1 MKPTNESPRN
11 RRCRLF
17 AQTRILALCLAVL
30 SFSIV
35 PTHAQT
41 PTFEWAVKAGSVGGW
56 GTGIAVDAAGN
67 VYVTGQADD
76 TGLLAAKFDGTG
88 KHLWTKKAGGDSIVV
103 GRGIGVDAAGNI
115 YVAGYANNG
124 TIATFDNITLATSSG
139 FLVKLDNSGQ
149 VVWAISADG
158 DGSAPEGEPLRLAVD
173 AAGNSYVTG
182 EFAGAVYYS
191 FFVAK
196 YDTSGQLLW
205 VSPGDPSRGD
215 DVGVDSSGNCYV
227 GGSLGGTFLAKYD
240 SAGNPIWN
248 VPTMLASCCG
258 GNSGVALAV
267 DADGNSYVPSI
278 DGYAP
283 RGSTRITK
291 YDSAGNTLWTS
302 LTTNVLSGTSH
313 DPFGVPKIAVDLMG
327 NSYVTCDSY
336 LCAKYDNAGNQLWVT
351 NVARFP
357 PSDVYEDVQYGIAVD
372 GGGNSYVTGSFAGTA
387 NFGGAILSGGGVYVA
402 KISSSPR
409 LKIGLSGASV
419 LVSWPAS
426 AMGFGLESTTS
437 LSPPNWQPA
446 RESAVTNGTQI
457 VVTAAINGVSRY
469 FRLHQ
474 P

>member
-1 MKPTNESPRN
+1 
-11 RRCRLF
+11 
-17 AQTRILALCLAVL
+17 
-30 SFSIV
+30 
-35 PTHAQT
+35 
-41 PTFEWAVKAGSVGGW
+41 
-56 GTGIAVDAAGN
+56 
-67 VYVTGQADD
+67 VTGYADD

-88 KHLWTKKAGGDSIVV
+88 KHLWTKKAGGNCVVV
-103 GRGIGVDAAGNI
+103 GRGIGVDSTGNI
-115 YVAGYANNG
+115 YVAGYLNNG
-124 TIATFDNITLATSSG
+124 TFATFDSITLTTSSTYG
-139 FLVKLDNSGQ
+139 FLVKLDNGGK
-149 VVWAISADG
+149 VVWAIPVDG
-158 DGSAPEGEPLRLAVD
+158 DGSAPDSAPLRLAVD

-182 EFAGAVYYS
+182 DFAGAVYYS

-205 VSPGDPSRGD
+205 VNPGDPGEGD

-227 GGSLGGTFLAKYD
+227 GGSRGGTFLAKYD

-258 GNSGVALAV
+258 GNSGVTLTV
-267 DADGNSYVPSI
+267 DAEGNSYVPSI

-283 RGSTRITK
+283 LGSTRITK

-313 DPFGVPKIAVDLMG
+313 DPFGIPKIAADAMG
-327 NSYVTCDSY
+327 NSYVTGDSY

-357 PSDVYEDVQYGIAVD
+357 PSAVSEDVQYGIAVD
-372 GGGNSYVTGSFAGTA
+372 GGGNSYVTGSFAGSA

-426 AMGFGLESTTS
+426 ATGFDLESATS
-437 LSPPNWQPA
+437 LSPPDWQPA
-446 RESAVTNGTQI
+446 PESAVTN
-457 VVTAAINGVSRY
+457 NGLLEVMVPVNPGGRY
-469 FRLHQ
+469 FRLHK